1 MQMEIIWIHKTWWKE
16 DLKPALALAG
26 IDSIS
31 FHDLRHTCATA
42 MIAKGVDNK
51 TVQTRLGHS
60 SIQTTMNIYAHC
72 LPSMNKNA
80 GDKLDVLFD

>member
-1 MQMEIIWIHKTWWKE
+1 MPYSPDSLTQKWVRFRHKNN
-16 DLKPALALAG
+16 LRV
-26 IDSIS
+26 IR

-42 MIAKGVDNK
+42 MIAKGVDGK

-72 LPSMNKNA
+72 LPSMNKDA
-80 GDKLDVLFD
+80 GDKLDVLFGK